1 MTQQEIIIIKKEVLS
16 ASGLRRR
23 SDGCWGEEEELIQ
36 LP

>member
-16 ASGLRRR
+16 ASGLRR